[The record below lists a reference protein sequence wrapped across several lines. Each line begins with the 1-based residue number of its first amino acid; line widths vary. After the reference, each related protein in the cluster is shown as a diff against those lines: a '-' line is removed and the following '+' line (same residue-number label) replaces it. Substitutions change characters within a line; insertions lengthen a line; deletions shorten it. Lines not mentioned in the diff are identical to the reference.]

1 MFINYNDNKPF
12 GIAVET
18 PVGMSRVELNKKFH
32 RLFFFFVL
40 KVNNSLV
47 TRHSHE
53 ENEKSVSIN
62 FREVQDY
69 ECSSFKT

>member
-32 RLFFFFVL
+32 RLFFFFCI
-40 KVNNSLV
+40 KSLV